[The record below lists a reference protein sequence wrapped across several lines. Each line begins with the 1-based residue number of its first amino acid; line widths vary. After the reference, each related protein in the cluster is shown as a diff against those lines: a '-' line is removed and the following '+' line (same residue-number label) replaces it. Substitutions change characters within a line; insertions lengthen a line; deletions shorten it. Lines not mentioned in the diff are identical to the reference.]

1 MKQKNKLISNYLLTI
16 YVMALSIYILISD
29 ILILYKKYKLSE
41 LAIGLKYFC
50 IAGIIIYIVNKIL
63 NKIKFD
69 IYDII
74 IIILIALGI
83 ISTIYAVDPQT
94 ALNGFVGRY
103 EGLFQIILYYV
114 LFLNCKNISN
124 DKYKKI
130 LVHLII
136 TLGIIQAI
144 YGILQ
149 FGDIDRIGSFNI
161 IRKRFYSTG
170 LEVNPNFFGTMM
182 IISLSLSLTIYFIN
196 NNKYKQ

>member
-1 MKQKNKLISNYLLTI
+1 MKQKKKLISNYLLTI
-16 YVMALSIYILISD
+16 YVMALSSYILISD

-114 LFLNCKNISN
+114 LFLKC
-124 DKYKKI
+124 YG
-130 LVHLII
+130 LR
-136 TLGIIQAI
+136 LGCI
-144 YGILQ
+144 
-149 FGDIDRIGSFNI
+149 
-161 IRKRFYSTG
+161 
-170 LEVNPNFFGTMM
+170 
-182 IISLSLSLTIYFIN
+182 
-196 NNKYKQ
+196 